1 MALIYLTKRTVDE
14 TWYGEASLHTE
25 FHLALSIKI
34 LVPRA
39 CLCSKFKLQILP
51 SIYQG
56 VFEVDPENG
65 LTLTEKADDVELE
78 EIILKTGCEFEVRSF
93 LQITIIFLARAAFWK
108 CANLW
113 YRVALCM
120 LMLSHGGM
128 WQYSVVVTE
137 LGPMGMD
144 IIFQILSLYMN

>member
-1 MALIYLTKRTVDE
+1 M
-14 TWYGEASLHTE
+14 HTE

-34 LVPRA
+34 LVTSA
-39 CLCSKFKLQILP
+39 CSCSKFKLQLFP
-51 SIYQG
+51 SIIQG

-93 LQITIIFLARAAFWK
+93 LQITIIFLVKAAFWK
-108 CANLW
+108 CANLG
-113 YRVALCM
+113 YCVALCM

-128 WQYSVVVTE
+128 W
-137 LGPMGMD
+137 
-144 IIFQILSLYMN
+144 